1 MKRDNTSSA
10 LSSTTSYPTSPN
22 SPEHQNDTFPLKN
35 DISFKNIEAKYPIKI
50 SQENILEKSGSKN
63 SCQNLPSKYLCKLAF
78 DVNLFFG
85 NRVQCLNKMSS
96 ENPLEK
102 EIVSLIKMGLENY
115 VVLNI
120 ISQQDMVERISESL
134 KNVGLIPNFKVE
146 LVKDSEEE
154 RLVREVLEEPLDPTL
169 VRVNIFY
176 DLPGQLDQITL
187 QVPYELF
194 LHHKD
199 EKP

>member
-1 MKRDNTSSA
+1 MA
-10 LSSTTSYPTSPN
+10 
-22 SPEHQNDTFPLKN
+22 
-35 DISFKNIEAKYPIKI
+35 I
-50 SQENILEKSGSKN
+50 
-63 SCQNLPSKYLCKLAF
+63 
-78 DVNLFFG
+78 
-85 NRVQCLNKMSS
+85 VQCLNKMSS